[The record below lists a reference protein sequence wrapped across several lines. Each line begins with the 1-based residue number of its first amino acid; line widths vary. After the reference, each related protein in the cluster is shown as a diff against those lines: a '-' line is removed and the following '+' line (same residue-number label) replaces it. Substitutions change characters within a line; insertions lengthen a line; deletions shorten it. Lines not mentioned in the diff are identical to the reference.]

1 MRDSAQSFSNMKTL
15 RLFLLTSVLAL
26 VCRGQN
32 FEGTL
37 EWTFKSEIT
46 DPQMRQDLADAGSDM
61 QDAMREMQEAM
72 NDPEMQAMM
81 AQNPMMRQML
91 QQQMGAMS
99 GMMAGGNPMANMMPK
114 GMTARVKGAKSLMVR
129 DNGQAS
135 LASPS
140 EILVVDA
147 ETAYAI
153 DRANRRYQ
161 KLPAA
166 SPDAE
171 EDAYTITRTDETG
184 RTLNY
189 RTRKYLVEP
198 TGADADSGAR
208 FEVWTTTEIDGLNP
222 RQLARMNP
230 GRNADFIGQL
240 DGIPVRMDI
249 ISPEMRMTMELTS
262 LKEESIP
269 DSVFQLPEGFRS
281 Q

>member
-1 MRDSAQSFSNMKTL
+1 MKTL
-15 RLFLLTSVLAL
+15 RLFLLASVLTL

-46 DPQMRQDLADAGSDM
+46 DAQMRQDMAAAGSEM
-61 QDAMREMQEAM
+61 QDSMREMQEAM

-81 AQNPMMRQML
+81 AQNPMMRDMIMR
-91 QQQMGAMS
+91 QMGVASAMAS
-99 GMMAGGNPMANMMPK
+99 GGNPMDSMMPK
-114 GMTARVKGAKSLMVR
+114 GMTVRVKGAKSLMVR
-129 DNGQAS
+129 EGGQVS
-135 LASPS
+135 LLTPS
-140 EILVVDA
+140 EVLTVDA
-147 ETAYAI
+147 ENAYAI

-166 SPDAE
+166 SPDDE
-171 EDAYTITRTDETG
+171 EETYKITRTDETG

-198 TGADADSGAR
+198 TGDAADAGTR
-208 FEVWTTTEIDGLNP
+208 YEVWTTTDIDGLNS

-230 GRNADFIGQL
+230 GRQAGFIGQL

-249 ISPEMRMTMELTS
+249 IAAEMRMTMELTS
-262 LKEESIP
+262 VKEESIP
-269 DSVFQLPEGFRS
+269 DSVFQLPQGFRG